1 MTVLVGASMLLI
13 GVSAIFL
20 VFGWVGASQP
30 LIWASIAA
38 TVTSAVTLT
47 LAFLRSR
54 SEPAAGTAV
63 SGGGEAPAPSS
74 SGGEVIGVKST
85 GKYHRP
91 DCRYAG
97 SRGAERMSVEDARS
111 AGLSACGICTP

>member
-20 VFGWVGASQP
+20 IFGWVGASQP

-38 TVTSAVTLT
+38 TVAAAVTLT
-47 LAFLRSR
+47 LAYLRSR
-54 SEPAAGTAV
+54 TEPAAATAGGSTDAASTGTVVGV
-63 SGGGEAPAPSS
+63 ST
-74 SGGEVIGVKST
+74 T

-91 DCRYAG
+91 DCRYAA
-97 SRGAERMSVEDARS
+97 SRGAERMSIDEARS
-111 AGLSACGICTP
+111 QGLTPCGVCAP

>member
-1 MTVLVGASMLLI
+1 MTVLVGSSMLLI

-38 TVTSAVTLT
+38 TVAAAVTLT
-47 LAFLRSR
+47 LAYLRSR
-54 SEPAAGTAV
+54 SEPAA
-63 SGGGEAPAPSS
+63 APAG
-74 SGGEVIGVKST
+74 SGPREGAGPAGQVVGIRST

-97 SRGAERMSVEDARS
+97 SQGAERMNASTARA
-111 AGLSACGICTP
+111 AGLTPCGICSP

>member
-1 MTVLVGASMLLI
+1 MLLI

-38 TVTSAVTLT
+38 TVAAAVTLT

-54 SEPAAGTAV
+54 TEPAAGDRK
-63 SGGGEAPAPSS
+63 E
-74 SGGEVIGVKST
+74 
-85 GKYHRP
+85 H
-91 DCRYAG
+91 
-97 SRGAERMSVEDARS
+97 
-111 AGLSACGICTP
+111 

>member
-20 VFGWVGASQP
+20 VFGWVGASQS

-38 TVTSAVTLT
+38 TVAAAVTLT
-47 LAFLRSR
+47 LAYLRSR
-54 SEPAAGTAV
+54 TEPAAQTAGTAP
-63 SGGGEAPAPSS
+63 ERAAE
-74 SGGEVIGVKST
+74 GEVVGVTST

-97 SRGAERMSVEDARS
+97 SRGAERMSVSDARS
-111 AGLSACGICTP
+111 AGLTPCGICTP